1 MVVLFFYYLCIVKN
15 SINITIKN
23 MNIGITFGGYCPMH
37 QGHLDLIMKAK
48 KENDICYVVVCG
60 YDNEPRANETGL
72 TLNRRFS
79 LVKQMFKD
87 DEQIRVLQVND
98 TKLGIDE
105 SMSES
110 NWDIWLDYVRNE
122 TMIHG
127 RSPMDICTWYVGEC
141 SYVDA
146 LISRRNEWFKFISEV
161 VYIDRSLN
169 NISATIIRENPI
181 KYWNKIAWAFRPYF
195 STNILITGT
204 ASEGKS
210 TLTRDIA
217 TYFGIPYSEE
227 YGRTYME
234 YYGKSDTD
242 LTINDFQEFLI
253 EQRRNTKSKIE
264 SPGNCGVVIS
274 DTDNIVTLMYAQAYV
289 EDLNIDLTE
298 DDYKTLETL
307 AWNIKRGIQWDKIFL
322 LPPKNKFVDD
332 GCRYMEQSSMEER
345 LKNYDKLVKLLKKFG
360 WWDKV
365 EIING
370 NYSENFETVKNYIN
384 GKFNY

>member
-1 MVVLFFYYLCIVKN
+1 MKV
-15 SINITIKN
+15 
-23 MNIGITFGGYCPMH
+23 GITFGGYCPMH
-37 QGHLDLIMKAK
+37 QGHLDLIMQAK

-105 SMSES
+105 SMSDS
-110 NWDIWLDYVRNE
+110 NWDVWLSYIARQINNMEVILN
-122 TMIHG
+122 TKGYINY
-127 RSPMDICTWYVGEC
+127 IWYVGEK

-146 LISRRNEWFKFISEV
+146 LEKRKYDKFTFAGWNIIDNV
-161 VYIDRSLN
+161 VYVERTIN
-169 NISATIIRENPI
+169 PISATMIRENPI

-234 YYGKSDTD
+234 FYGKSDTD

-253 EQRRNTKSKIE
+253 EQRRDTKSKIE

-289 EDLNIDLTE
+289 EDNNIDLTE
-298 DDYKTLETL
+298 EDYKTLETL

-345 LKNYDKLVKLLKKFG
+345 TKNFNRLVNLLKQFG

-370 NYSENFETVKNYIN
+370 DYLENFESVKNYIN
-384 GKFNY
+384 SKINF

>member
-1 MVVLFFYYLCIVKN
+1 
-15 SINITIKN
+15 

-37 QGHLDLIMKAK
+37 QGHLDLIMKEK
-48 KENDICYVVVCG
+48 KENDVCYVVVCG

-110 NWDIWLDYVRNE
+110 NWDIWLNCVQDQIEAWE
-122 TMIHG
+122 TKEDAPQHYEY
-127 RSPMDICTWYVGEC
+127 TWYVGEE
-141 SYVDA
+141 SYSEA
-146 LISRRNEWFKFISEV
+146 LARRTYNKFDHSGCVCIDNV
-161 VYIDRSLN
+161 VYVERTIN
-169 NISATIIRENPI
+169 PISATMIRENPI
-181 KYWNKIAWAFRPYF
+181 KYWNKIAWPFRAYF

-217 TYFGIPYSEE
+217 NYFGIPYSEE
-227 YGRTYME
+227 YGRTYMAF
-234 YYGKSDTD
+234 YGKSDTD

-253 EQRRNTKSKIE
+253 EQRRDTKSKIE

-289 EDLNIDLTE
+289 EDNDIDLTPE
-298 DDYKTLETL
+298 DYKTLEDL

-322 LPPKNKFVDD
+322 LPPKNTFVDD
-332 GCRYMEQSSMEER
+332 GCRYMAQSSIEER
-345 LKNYDKLVKLLKKFG
+345 TKNYNRLVSLLKKFG

-365 EIING
+365 QVIDG
-370 NYSENFETVKNYIN
+370 NFMENFETVKNYIN
-384 GKFNY
+384 AKFDC

>member
-1 MVVLFFYYLCIVKN
+1 
-15 SINITIKN
+15 
-23 MNIGITFGGYCPMH
+23 MH
-37 QGHLDLIMKAK
+37 QGHLDLIMQAK
-48 KENDICYVVVCG
+48 KENDICYVIVCG
-60 YDNEPRANETGL
+60 YDNEPRADEIGL

-105 SMSES
+105 SMSDS
-110 NWDIWLDYVRNE
+110 NWDIWLSYIARQINNMEVILN
-122 TMIHG
+122 TKGYINY
-127 RSPMDICTWYVGEC
+127 TWYVGEK

-146 LISRRNEWFKFISEV
+146 LEKRKYDKFTFAGWNIIDNV
-161 VYIDRSLN
+161 VYVERTIN
-169 NISATIIRENPI
+169 PISATMIRENPI
-181 KYWNKIAWAFRPYF
+181 KHWNKIAWAFRPYF

-234 YYGKSDTD
+234 FYGKSDTD

-253 EQRRNTKSKIE
+253 EQRRDTKAKIE

-274 DTDNIVTLMYAQAYV
+274 DTDNLVTLMYAQAYV
-289 EDLNIDLTE
+289 EDNNIDLTE

-345 LKNYDKLVKLLKKFG
+345 TKNYNRLVNLLKQFG

-365 EIING
+365 EVING
-370 NYSENFETVKNYIN
+370 DYLENFETVKAYIN

>member
-1 MVVLFFYYLCIVKN
+1 MKV
-15 SINITIKN
+15 
-23 MNIGITFGGYCPMH
+23 GITFGGYCPMH
-37 QGHLDLIMKAK
+37 QGHLDLIMRAK
-48 KENDICYVVVCG
+48 KENDICFVIVCG
-60 YDNEPRANETGL
+60 YDNEPRADEIGL
-72 TLNRRFS
+72 TLNRRFT

-110 NWDIWLDYVRNE
+110 NWEIWLTCVVEQIEEWEAKDKHSGHFEY
-122 TMIHG
+122 
-127 RSPMDICTWYVGEC
+127 TWYVGE
-141 SYVDA
+141 STYVDA
-146 LISRRNEWFKFISEV
+146 LSRRIYDDYTHTGCFI
-161 VYIDRSLN
+161 IDKVIYVERTIN
-169 NISATIIRENPI
+169 PISATMIRENPI

-234 YYGKSDTD
+234 FYGKSDTD

-253 EQRRNTKSKIE
+253 EQRRDTKAKIE

-274 DTDNIVTLMYAQAYV
+274 DTDNMVTLMYAQAYV
-289 EDLNIDLTE
+289 EDNNIDLTE
-298 DDYKTLETL
+298 DDYKTLEAL

-322 LPPKNKFVDD
+322 LPPKNEFVDD
-332 GCRYMEQSSMEER
+332 GCRYMEQSSIEER
-345 LKNYDKLVKLLKKFG
+345 TKNYNRLVNLLKQFG

-370 NYSENFETVKNYIN
+370 DYLENFESVKNYIN
-384 GKFNY
+384 SKINF

>member
-1 MVVLFFYYLCIVKN
+1 MK
-15 SINITIKN
+15 
-23 MNIGITFGGYCPMH
+23 IGITFGGYCPMH

-48 KENDICYVVVCG
+48 KENDICFVVVCG
-60 YDNEPRANETGL
+60 YNNEPRANEIGL
-72 TLNRRFS
+72 TLNRRYT
-79 LVKQMFKD
+79 LVKQMFKN
-87 DEQIRVLQVND
+87 DEQIKVLCVND
-98 TKLGIDE
+98 TNLGIDE

-110 NWDIWLDYVRNE
+110 NWDIWLNCVARQIEDYEFENSRLFYGKS
-122 TMIHG
+122 IY
-127 RSPMDICTWYVGEC
+127 TWYVGEQLYAD
-141 SYVDA
+141 SLNKRV
-146 LISRRNEWFKFISEV
+146 FKMGDITTFSIIDKVE
-161 VYIDRSLN
+161 YIERFKN
-169 NISATIIRENPI
+169 NISATMIRKNPI
-181 KYWNKIAWAFRPYF
+181 KYWNKIAWVFRPYF

-234 YYGKSDTD
+234 FYSKSDTD

-253 EQRRNTKSKIE
+253 EQRRDTKAKIE
-264 SPGNCGVVIS
+264 SPGNNGIVIS

-289 EDLNIDLTE
+289 EDNNIDLTE

-332 GCRYMEQSSMEER
+332 GSRYMVQSSMEER
-345 LKNYDKLVKLLKKFG
+345 TKNYNRLVNLLKQFG

-370 NYSENFETVKNYIN
+370 DYLENFESVKNYIN
-384 GKFNY
+384 SKINF

>member
-1 MVVLFFYYLCIVKN
+1 MKV
-15 SINITIKN
+15 
-23 MNIGITFGGYCPMH
+23 GITFGGYCPMH
-37 QGHLDLIMKAK
+37 QGHLDLIMRAK

-87 DEQIRVLQVND
+87 DEQIRVIQVND

-105 SMSES
+105 SMSDS
-110 NWDIWLDYVRNE
+110 NWDIWLQFVESEIEKFEDKDYNYGH
-122 TMIHG
+122 T
-127 RSPMDICTWYVGEC
+127 SYTWYVGEVN
-141 SYVDA
+141 YVAA
-146 LISRRNEWFKFISEV
+146 LSKRTYDKFGHTGYVCIDNV
-161 VYIDRSLN
+161 VYVERTLN
-169 NISATIIRENPI
+169 PISATMIRENPI

-253 EQRRNTKSKIE
+253 EQRRDTKSKIE
-264 SPGNCGVVIS
+264 SAGNCGVVIS
-274 DTDNIVTLMYAQAYV
+274 DTDNMVTLMYAQAYV
-289 EDLNIDLTE
+289 EDPNIDLTKE
-298 DDYKTLETL
+298 DYETLEAL

-322 LPPKNKFVDD
+322 LPPKNNFVDD

-345 LKNYDKLVKLLKKFG
+345 KKNFDRLVALLKKFG

-370 NYSENFETVKNYIN
+370 DYLENFETVKNYIN

>member
-1 MVVLFFYYLCIVKN
+1 
-15 SINITIKN
+15 
-23 MNIGITFGGYCPMH
+23 MH

-72 TLNRRFS
+72 TLNRRYS

-87 DEQIRVLQVND
+87 DEQIKVLIVND

-110 NWDIWLDYVRNE
+110 NWDIWLDCVQNQIEKVEEDMGEKWIGHFEY
-122 TMIHG
+122 
-127 RSPMDICTWYVGEC
+127 TWYVGE
-141 SYVDA
+141 STYVDA
-146 LISRRNEWFKFISEV
+146 LARRTYDKYTHTGCLIIDNV
-161 VYIDRSLN
+161 VYVERTIN
-169 NISATIIRENPI
+169 PISATKIRENPI

-234 YYGKSDTD
+234 FYGKSDTD

-253 EQRRNTKSKIE
+253 EQRRDTKAKIE
-264 SPGNCGVVIS
+264 SSGNNGIVIS
-274 DTDNIVTLMYAQAYV
+274 DTDNLVTLMYAQAYV
-289 EDLNIDLTE
+289 EDPNIDLTE

-332 GCRYMEQSSMEER
+332 GCRYMEQSSIEER
-345 LKNYDKLVKLLKKFG
+345 TKNYNRLVNLLKQFG

-365 EIING
+365 EVING
-370 NYSENFETVKNYIN
+370 DFLENFETVKNYIN
-384 GKFNY
+384 GKFNC

>member
-1 MVVLFFYYLCIVKN
+1 MKV
-15 SINITIKN
+15 
-23 MNIGITFGGYCPMH
+23 GITFGGYCPMH

-110 NWDIWLDYVRNE
+110 NWKIWLDYVRRITLAN
-122 TMIHG
+122 G
-127 RSPMDICTWYVGEC
+127 RSPFDVVTWYVGEE
-141 SYVDA
+141 SYVA
-146 LISRRNEWFKFISEV
+146 SLHKYQNECFSAISNV
-161 VYIDRSLN
+161 VYVDRGIN
-169 NISATIIRENPI
+169 PISATMIRENPI

-253 EQRRNTKSKIE
+253 EQRRDTKAKIE
-264 SPGNCGVVIS
+264 SPGNNGIVIS
-274 DTDNIVTLMYAQAYV
+274 DTDNLVTLMYAQAYV
-289 EDLNIDLTE
+289 EDPNIDLTE
-298 DDYKTLETL
+298 EDYKTLETL

-332 GCRYMEQSSMEER
+332 GSRYMAQSSMEER
-345 LKNYDKLVKLLKKFG
+345 QKNFDKLVNLLHQFG

-365 EIING
+365 EVING
-370 NYSENFETVKNYIN
+370 SYLENFETVKNYIN
-384 GKFNY
+384 GKFNR

>member
-1 MVVLFFYYLCIVKN
+1 MK
-15 SINITIKN
+15 
-23 MNIGITFGGYCPMH
+23 IGITFGGYCPMH

-48 KENDICYVVVCG
+48 KENDICFVVVCG

-87 DEQIRVLQVND
+87 DEQIRVVQVND
-98 TKLGIDE
+98 TVLGIDE
-105 SMSES
+105 SMSEL
-110 NWDIWLDYVRNE
+110 NWDIWIEYVRELTLVN
-122 TMIHG
+122 G
-127 RSPMDICTWYVGEC
+127 REPLDDVTWYVGER

-146 LISRRNEWFKFISEV
+146 LIKRKTNKSSFIHEV
-161 VYIDRSLN
+161 VYINRATN
-169 NISATIIRENPI
+169 NISATMIRENPI

-234 YYGKSDTD
+234 YYGKCDTD
-242 LTINDFQEFLI
+242 LTVTDFQEFLI
-253 EQRRNTKSKIE
+253 EQRRDTKAQIE

-274 DTDNIVTLMYAQAYV
+274 DTDNLVTLMYAKAYV
-289 EDLNIDLTE
+289 EDPNIDLTE
-298 DDYKTLETL
+298 EDYNTLETL
-307 AWNIKRGIQWDKIFL
+307 AKNIKRGIQWDKIYL
-322 LPPKNKFVDD
+322 LPPKNTFVDD
-332 GCRYMEQSSMEER
+332 GCRYMEQASMSER
-345 LKNYDKLVKLLKKFG
+345 KKNYDILVKLLKQFG

-365 EIING
+365 EILDG
-370 NYSENFETVKNYIN
+370 TFLENFETVKEYIN

>member
-1 MVVLFFYYLCIVKN
+1 MR
-15 SINITIKN
+15 
-23 MNIGITFGGYCPMH
+23 IGITFGGYCPMH
-37 QGHLDLIMKAK
+37 QGHLDLIMRAK
-48 KENDICYVVVCG
+48 KENDICYVIVCG

-87 DEQIRVLQVND
+87 DEQIRVIQVND

-105 SMSES
+105 SMSDS
-110 NWDIWLDYVRNE
+110 NWDIWIECVNKTLIQNSQLIEYY
-122 TMIHG
+122 
-127 RSPMDICTWYVGEC
+127 TWYVGEE
-141 SYVDA
+141 SYKEA
-146 LISRRNEWFKFISEV
+146 LLSRTDNFSTIDEV
-161 VYIDRSLN
+161 VYIHREEN
-169 NISATIIRENPI
+169 PISATMIRENPI
-181 KYWNKIAWAFRPYF
+181 KHWNKIALPFRAYF

-217 TYFGIPYSEE
+217 TYFGLPYSEE

-234 YYGKSDTD
+234 YYGKTDTD

-253 EQRRNTKSKIE
+253 EQRRDTKSKIE
-264 SPGNCGVVIS
+264 SPGNCGIVIS
-274 DTDNIVTLMYAQAYV
+274 DTDNLVTLMYAQAYV
-289 EDLNIDLTE
+289 DDANIDLTE
-298 DDYKTLETL
+298 DDYKTLEAL

-322 LPPKNKFVDD
+322 LPPKNKFIND

-345 LKNYDKLVKLLKKFG
+345 NKNYDKLVKLLKQFG
-360 WWDKV
+360 WWNKV

-370 NYSENFETVKNYIN
+370 NYLENFETVKKYIN
-384 GKFNY
+384 DKLSY

>member
-1 MVVLFFYYLCIVKN
+1 MR
-15 SINITIKN
+15 
-23 MNIGITFGGYCPMH
+23 IGITFGGYCPMH
-37 QGHLDLIMKAK
+37 QGHLDLIMRAK
-48 KENDICYVVVCG
+48 KDNDICYVVVCG
-60 YDNEPRANETGL
+60 YDNEPRSLENGL

-87 DEQIRVLQVND
+87 DEQIRVVQVND

-110 NWDIWLDYVRNE
+110 NWDIWLNYVTKQLIKEGQIGNKF
-122 TMIHG
+122 
-127 RSPMDICTWYVGEC
+127 TWYVGEE
-141 SYVDA
+141 SYCDS
-146 LISRRNEWFKFISEV
+146 LSKRRKNMWKINNI
-161 VYIDRSLN
+161 VYVLRSLN
-169 NISATIIRENPI
+169 PISATMIRENPI

-234 YYGKSDTD
+234 FYGKSDTD

-253 EQRRNTKSKIE
+253 EQRRDTKSKIE

-289 EDLNIDLTE
+289 EDNNIDLTE

-322 LPPKNKFVDD
+322 LPPKNEFVDD
-332 GCRYMEQSSMEER
+332 GTRYMEQSSMEER
-345 LKNYDKLVKLLKKFG
+345 NKNYEKLVALLKKFG

-365 EIING
+365 QIING
-370 NYSENFETVKNYIN
+370 TYLANFETVKTYIN
-384 GKFNY
+384 DKFNS

>member
-1 MVVLFFYYLCIVKN
+1 MKV
-15 SINITIKN
+15 
-23 MNIGITFGGYCPMH
+23 GITFGGYCPMH

-48 KENDICYVVVCG
+48 KENDICYVIVCG
-60 YDNEPRANETGL
+60 YDNEPRADEIGL

-110 NWDIWLDYVRNE
+110 NWEIWLTCVVEQIEEWEAKDKHSGHFEY
-122 TMIHG
+122 
-127 RSPMDICTWYVGEC
+127 TWYVGE
-141 SYVDA
+141 STYVDA
-146 LISRRNEWFKFISEV
+146 LSRRIYDDYTHTGCFIIDKV
-161 VYIDRSLN
+161 VYVERTIN
-169 NISATIIRENPI
+169 PISATMIRENPI

-234 YYGKSDTD
+234 FYGKSDTD

-253 EQRRNTKSKIE
+253 EQRRDTKAKIE
-264 SPGNCGVVIS
+264 SPGNNGIVIS
-274 DTDNIVTLMYAQAYV
+274 DTDNLVTLMYAQAYV
-289 EDLNIDLTE
+289 EDPNIDLTE

-332 GCRYMEQSSMEER
+332 GTRYMEQSSMEER
-345 LKNYDKLVKLLKKFG
+345 IKNYGKLVGLLTKFG
-360 WWDKV
+360 WWHKV
-365 EIING
+365 EVING
-370 NYSENFETVKNYIN
+370 DYLENFETVKTYIN
-384 GKFNY
+384 GKFNC

>member
-1 MVVLFFYYLCIVKN
+1 MKV
-15 SINITIKN
+15 
-23 MNIGITFGGYCPMH
+23 GITFGGYCPMH

-60 YDNEPRANETGL
+60 YDNEPRADETGL

-110 NWDIWLDYVRNE
+110 NWDIWLSYVSRQINNME
-122 TMIHG
+122 
-127 RSPMDICTWYVGEC
+127 DIKDMYGHISYTWYVGEK
-141 SYVDA
+141 SYVTS
-146 LISRRNEWFKFISEV
+146 LEKRKHNKFTHGGWNIIDNV
-161 VYIDRSLN
+161 VYIERSIN
-169 NISATIIRENPI
+169 PISATLIRENPI

-234 YYGKSDTD
+234 FYGKSDTD

-253 EQRRNTKSKIE
+253 EQRRDTKAKIE

-289 EDLNIDLTE
+289 EDNNIDLTE

-345 LKNYDKLVKLLKKFG
+345 QKNYNRLVKLLWDFG

-365 EIING
+365 QIING
-370 NYSENFETVKNYIN
+370 DYLNFIPPSKIPK
-384 GKFNY
+384 KFYKAIVILLSLLH

>member
-1 MVVLFFYYLCIVKN
+1 MK
-15 SINITIKN
+15 
-23 MNIGITFGGYCPMH
+23 IGITFGGYCPMH

-48 KENDICYVVVCG
+48 KENDICYVIVCG

-72 TLNRRFS
+72 TLNRRFT

-110 NWDIWLDYVRNE
+110 NWDIWLNCVQDQIVEIEDKLDTKSFGLYKY
-122 TMIHG
+122 
-127 RSPMDICTWYVGEC
+127 TWYVGEE
-141 SYVDA
+141 SYVKSLEKRKHILGEIDTFHC
-146 LISRRNEWFKFISEV
+146 IDKV
-161 VYIDRSLN
+161 VYVDRGIN
-169 NISATIIRENPI
+169 PISATLIRENPI

-234 YYGKSDTD
+234 YYAKSDVD
-242 LTINDFQEFLI
+242 LTVNDFMEFLI
-253 EQRRNTKSKIE
+253 EQRRDTKSKIE
-264 SPGNCGVVIS
+264 SRGNNGIVIS
-274 DTDNIVTLMYAQAYV
+274 DTDNLVTLMYALAYV
-289 EDLNIDLTE
+289 EDPNIDLTE
-298 DDYKTLETL
+298 EDYKALEAMAVNL
-307 AWNIKRGIQWDKIFL
+307 KRGITWDKIFL

-332 GCRYMEQSSMEER
+332 GTRYMEQSSMEER
-345 LKNYDKLVKLLKKFG
+345 NKNYGKLVGLLTKFG
-360 WWDKV
+360 WWHKV
-365 EIING
+365 EQLNG
-370 NYSENFETVKNYIN
+370 TYLENFERVKEYIN
-384 GKFNY
+384 GKYDF

>member
-1 MVVLFFYYLCIVKN
+1 MR
-15 SINITIKN
+15 
-23 MNIGITFGGYCPMH
+23 IGITFGGYCPMH

-60 YDNEPRANETGL
+60 YNNEPRSNETGL

-79 LVKQMFKD
+79 LVNQMFKN
-87 DEQIRVLQVND
+87 DEQIKVLQVND

-110 NWDIWLDYVRNE
+110 NWNIWLNCVQDQIEKMENSNHFVANYIDE
-122 TMIHG
+122 Y
-127 RSPMDICTWYVGEC
+127 TWYVGEE
-141 SYVDA
+141 SYVKSLEKRKYIPGEMNTFPCID
-146 LISRRNEWFKFISEV
+146 KV
-161 VYIDRSLN
+161 VYVDRGIN
-169 NISATIIRENPI
+169 PISATLIRENPI

-234 YYGKSDTD
+234 FYGKSDTD

-253 EQRRNTKSKIE
+253 EQRRDTKSKIE

-274 DTDNIVTLMYAQAYV
+274 DTDNLVTLMYAQAYV
-289 EDLNIDLTE
+289 EDNNIDLTE

-332 GCRYMEQSSMEER
+332 GTRYMEQSSMEER
-345 LKNYDKLVKLLKKFG
+345 TKNYDRLVNLLKEFG

-365 EIING
+365 EVING
-370 NYSENFETVKNYIN
+370 DYLENFETVKAYID

>member
-1 MVVLFFYYLCIVKN
+1 MKV
-15 SINITIKN
+15 
-23 MNIGITFGGYCPMH
+23 GITFGGYCPMH

-48 KENDICYVVVCG
+48 KENDICYVIVCG

-72 TLNRRFS
+72 TLNRRFT

-105 SMSES
+105 SMSET
-110 NWDIWLDYVRNE
+110 NWHIWLDYVRSITLSN
-122 TMIHG
+122 G
-127 RSPMDICTWYVGEC
+127 RSPLDVVTWYVGEE
-141 SYVDA
+141 SYTT
-146 LISRRNEWFKFISEV
+146 
-161 VYIDRSLN
+161 SLN
-169 NISATIIRENPI
+169 NYKDEWFRFISNVVYVDRGIHPISATMIRENPI

-234 YYGKSDTD
+234 FYGKSDTD

-253 EQRRNTKSKIE
+253 EQRRDTKAKIE

-274 DTDNIVTLMYAQAYV
+274 DTDNLVTLMYAQAYV
-289 EDLNIDLTE
+289 EDPNIDLTE
-298 DDYKTLETL
+298 GDYKTLETL

-345 LKNYDKLVKLLKKFG
+345 QKNFDKLVNLLHQFG

-365 EIING
+365 EVING
-370 NYSENFETVKNYIN
+370 DFLENFETVKNYIN
-384 GKFNY
+384 GKFNR

>member
-1 MVVLFFYYLCIVKN
+1 MKV
-15 SINITIKN
+15 
-23 MNIGITFGGYCPMH
+23 GITFGGYCPMH
-37 QGHLDLIMKAK
+37 QGHHDLIMKAK
-48 KENDICYVVVCG
+48 KENDICYVIVCG

-87 DEQIRVLQVND
+87 DEQIRVIQVND

-110 NWDIWLDYVRNE
+110 NWDVWLSYVARQINNME
-122 TMIHG
+122 VIKDLYG
-127 RSPMDICTWYVGEC
+127 YISYTWYVGEK
-141 SYVDA
+141 SYVTS
-146 LISRRNEWFKFISEV
+146 LEKRKYNKFTHAGWNIIDNV
-161 VYIDRSLN
+161 VYIERSIN
-169 NISATIIRENPI
+169 PISATLIRENPI

-234 YYGKSDTD
+234 YYAKSDVD
-242 LTINDFQEFLI
+242 LTVNDFMEFLI
-253 EQRRNTKSKIE
+253 EQRRDTKSKIE
-264 SPGNCGVVIS
+264 SRGNNGIVIS
-274 DTDNIVTLMYAQAYV
+274 DTDNLVTLMYALAYV
-289 EDLNIDLTE
+289 DDPNIDLTE
-298 DDYKTLETL
+298 EDYKALEAMAVNL
-307 AWNIKRGIQWDKIFL
+307 KRGITWDKIFL

-332 GCRYMEQSSMEER
+332 GTRYMEQSSMEER
-345 LKNYDKLVKLLKKFG
+345 NKNYGKLVGLLTKFG
-360 WWDKV
+360 WWHKV
-365 EIING
+365 EQLNG
-370 NYSENFETVKNYIN
+370 TYLENFERVKEYIN
-384 GKFNY
+384 GKYEF

>member
-1 MVVLFFYYLCIVKN
+1 MK
-15 SINITIKN
+15 
-23 MNIGITFGGYCPMH
+23 IGITFGGYCPMH
-37 QGHLDLIMKAK
+37 QGHLELIMRAK

-60 YDNEPRANETGL
+60 YDNEPRANEIGL
-72 TLNRRFS
+72 TLNRRFT

-87 DEQIRVLQVND
+87 DEQIKVIQVND
-98 TKLGIDE
+98 SKLGIDE

-110 NWDIWLDYVRNE
+110 NWDIWLEYIQEQILNIESSQRILGYEKDVY
-122 TMIHG
+122 
-127 RSPMDICTWYVGEC
+127 TWYVGEK
-141 SYVDA
+141 SYVDS
-146 LISRRNEWFKFISEV
+146 LEKRIYDENSQIEWCIDKV
-161 VYIDRSLN
+161 VYIKRDIN
-169 NISATIIRENPI
+169 PISATLIRENPI

-234 YYGKSDTD
+234 FYGKSDTD

-253 EQRRNTKSKIE
+253 EQRRDTKAKIE

-289 EDLNIDLTE
+289 EDNNIDLTD

-322 LPPKNKFVDD
+322 LPPKNTFIDD
-332 GCRYMEQSSMEER
+332 GTRYMEQSSIEER
-345 LKNYDKLVKLLKKFG
+345 TKNYNRLVNLLKQFG

-365 EIING
+365 EIIDG
-370 NYSENFETVKNYIN
+370 NFLENFETVKNYIN
-384 GKFNY
+384 SKFNFQ

>member
-1 MVVLFFYYLCIVKN
+1 MK
-15 SINITIKN
+15 
-23 MNIGITFGGYCPMH
+23 IGITFGGYCPMH
-37 QGHLDLIMKAK
+37 QGHLDLIMRAK

-87 DEQIRVLQVND
+87 DEQIKVIQVND
-98 TKLGIDE
+98 TELGIDE

-110 NWDIWLDYVRNE
+110 NWDIWLSYVQEKTLLCGRN
-122 TMIHG
+122 
-127 RSPMDICTWYVGEC
+127 PLDNVTWYVGER

-146 LISRRNEWFKFISEV
+146 LIKRKTNKSSFIHEV
-161 VYIDRSLN
+161 VYINRATN
-169 NISATIIRENPI
+169 NISATMIRENPI

-234 YYGKSDTD
+234 FYGKSDTD

-253 EQRRNTKSKIE
+253 EQRRDTKAKIE

-274 DTDNIVTLMYAQAYV
+274 DTDNMVTLMYAQAYV
-289 EDLNIDLTE
+289 EDNNIDLTE

-345 LKNYDKLVKLLKKFG
+345 TKNYNRLVKLLKQFG

-365 EIING
+365 EVING
-370 NYSENFETVKNYIN
+370 DYLENFNRVKEYIN
-384 GKFNY
+384 SKMEY